1 MKNKIKF
8 EIKALT
14 NNLKVRLFKLIKK
27 PVILIS
33 SNERQFLKVVDGRSS
48 LINVNM
54 NTYFNTLWD
63 EMNNI
68 YMIKNKMPIILKN
81 SIYYK

>member
-14 NNLKVRLFKLIKK
+14 NNLKVRFFKLIKK